1 MTGSMHESRE
11 TFYEDIKSVAPGEI
25 IEIDNTKTQQCIKTD
40 GFYNP
45 PHIDYYGNSSIS
57 NEELSEE
64 IEHALDLHVQSD
76 MPIGLALS
84 GGIDSTILA
93 SYYKDKTQFKA
104 YSLLFPDSNPEN
116 YLIDKTVNTLNLE
129 HEYVEI
135 ENYEN
140 IDCITKLIS
149 YIGQPFRASQT
160 IYQYALREASG
171 KDGNPVFLTGDGAD
185 EVFAGYSYATP
196 YAISSYLLHDNT
208 HEAENLANDMSEF
221 TSTSYE
227 MLLAKGREIQ
237 ATGKILGEPLELEQ
251 NDMLIGIG
259 DINNI
264 EPKTARS
271 LSEFLYHRLRIAPI
285 PYWLTVEDSISM
297 ACSVESRVPYLDHHL
312 IDRAWTLKESEFIKN
327 SVSKYPLRESM
338 SKYIP
343 SHIGNLV
350 KKYQRP
356 GRDAFLVFYRF
367 KSDIIRLLN
376 KADPYSLLDT
386 SSCLEKYLIDSGSN
400 NALTAGKW
408 FRILTYLLWAEENEH
423 SR

>member
-1 MTGSMHESRE
+1 MFAVGIYSKKTGKLTIARDRLGIKPLFYRITNKNNIQVSSDIRSLLDLSTSSKLAVNRNEILRYLMTGSMHESRE

-45 PHIDYYGNSSIS
+45 PHIDYYRNSSIS

-64 IEHALDLHVQSD
+64 IEHTLDLHVQSD

-185 EVFAGYSYATP
+185 EVFAGYSYAVP
-196 YAISSYLLHDNT
+196 YAISSY
-208 HEAENLANDMSEF
+208 
-221 TSTSYE
+221 
-227 MLLAKGREIQ
+227 
-237 ATGKILGEPLELEQ
+237 
-251 NDMLIGIG
+251 
-259 DINNI
+259 
-264 EPKTARS
+264 
-271 LSEFLYHRLRIAPI
+271 
-285 PYWLTVEDSISM
+285 
-297 ACSVESRVPYLDHHL
+297 
-312 IDRAWTLKESEFIKN
+312 
-327 SVSKYPLRESM
+327 
-338 SKYIP
+338 
-343 SHIGNLV
+343 
-350 KKYQRP
+350 
-356 GRDAFLVFYRF
+356 
-367 KSDIIRLLN
+367 
-376 KADPYSLLDT
+376 
-386 SSCLEKYLIDSGSN
+386 
-400 NALTAGKW
+400 
-408 FRILTYLLWAEENEH
+408 
-423 SR
+423 